1 MKPDPTSRARRPVS
15 EARDNPR
22 SAWGLGLLSVVLAA
36 LGLSAPLGAQDPG
49 RPASRPASRPAPLTS
64 AALTVYAT
72 GQSLGSLEPCECV
85 EGMAGGFPRR
95 LALLAREAKL
105 REGPRLVVDTG
116 DLTGKAFHPRLL
128 ETKTRAALELLA
140 RSEAVIAVG
149 DNDLRIGVGKL
160 LELATATGARVV
172 CANLAEGGKQVFPGS
187 VRLSLGGQTWRVVG
201 LLDPLLCP
209 PELSC
214 EDPAKALARELRP
227 GERGIVLFHG
237 PATEA
242 AALASVKG
250 VELIVCGENQQ
261 RNRPLKTIQ
270 GVTLVEVVRDARS
283 VARVVLGP
291 QPKLTYLPLDGRV
304 PDDRWARARVDR
316 YYQDVAGLPEPPR
329 QPTPAGGSYVGA
341 QTCGGCHVPQYEVFK
356 KTLHH
361 GAQARVTKKDP
372 KRAKLG
378 ECTTCHVTGFGFQGG
393 FVDMKR
399 SAHLAEVGC
408 ETCHGVGERHAMQG
422 GGRGYGV
429 RTGFPQSWKPV
440 CVGCHDS
447 TNSPNF
453 EFEKA
458 LAKIKHWKD
467 R

>member
-1 MKPDPTSRARRPVS
+1 MS
-15 EARDNPR
+15 EARPHPYALR
-22 SAWGLGLLSVVLAA
+22 ALALL
-36 LGLSAPLGAQDPG
+36 LGALATLVATARLGATPQEG
-49 RPASRPASRPAPLTS
+49 PASRPAAVVS
-64 AALTVYAT
+64 ASLVVYAT

-95 LALLAREAKL
+95 LALLEREGKL
-105 REGPRLVVDTG
+105 RGGPRLVVDTG
-116 DLTGKAFHPRLL
+116 DLTGKAFHPQLL
-128 ETKTRAALELLA
+128 EAKTRAALELLA
-140 RSEAVIAVG
+140 RVEAIVAVG
-149 DNDLRIGVGKL
+149 DNDLRVGIGKL
-160 LELATATGARVV
+160 REQAQATGAALV
-172 CANLAEGGKQVFPGS
+172 CANLSEGGRQAFPGS
-187 VRLSLGGQTWRVVG
+187 VTRSVGGQTWRVIG
-201 LLDPLLCP
+201 LLDPELCP
-209 PELSC
+209 PDLSC
-214 EDPAKALARELRP
+214 EDPAKALARELQP

-237 PATEA
+237 SAGA
-242 AALASVKG
+242 AEALAGAKG
-250 VELIVCGENQQ
+250 VELILCGENQQ
-261 RNRPLKTIQ
+261 RSRPLKTIK
-270 GVTLVEVVRDARS
+270 GTPLVEVVRDARS
-283 VARVVLGP
+283 VARVELGQP
-291 QPKLTYLPLDGRV
+291 RGAPKLTYLPLDGRV
-304 PDDRWARARVDR
+304 PDDPWARARVDR

-341 QTCGGCHVPQYEVFK
+341 QTCGGCHAPQYEVFK

-372 KRAKLG
+372 KRARLG

-399 SAHLAEVGC
+399 SPHLAEVGC
-408 ETCHGVGERHAMQG
+408 ETCHGVGERHALQG

-453 EFEKA
+453 DFEKG

>member
-1 MKPDPTSRARRPVS
+1 MKPGPLSRARSPVS
-15 EARDNPR
+15 EARTHPYAAR
-22 SAWGLGLLSVVLAA
+22 ALALLLGGLATLAA
-36 LGLSAPLGAQDPG
+36 TARLGAAPQEE
-49 RPASRPASRPAPLTS
+49 PASRPA
-64 AALTVYAT
+64 ALASSSLVVYAT

-95 LALLAREAKL
+95 LALLARE
-105 REGPRLVVDTG
+105 RRVRPGPRLVVDTG

-149 DNDLRIGVGKL
+149 DKDLRIGVSKL
-160 LELATATGARVV
+160 RELADATGARVV

-187 VRLSLGGQTWRVVG
+187 VSLSLGAQTWRIVG

-214 EDPAKALARELRP
+214 EDPAKALARELQP
-227 GERGIVLFHG
+227 GERGVVLFHG
-237 PATEA
+237 SARAA
-242 AALASVKG
+242 AALAAVKG
-250 VELIVCGENQQ
+250 VELIVCGEDQQ
-261 RNRPLKTIQ
+261 RNRPLKTIK
-270 GVTLVEVVRDARS
+270 GVSLVEVVRDARS
-283 VARVVLGP
+283 VARVELDS
-291 QPKLTYLPLDGRV
+291 QKATSKLTYLPLDGRV

-329 QPTPAGGSYVGA
+329 QPTPAGGSYTGA
-341 QTCGGCHVPQYEVFK
+341 QTCGGCHVPQYQVFK

-378 ECTTCHVTGFGFQGG
+378 ECTTCHVTGFGFEGG

-408 ETCHGVGERHAMQG
+408 EACHGVGERHAQKG
-422 GGRGYGV
+422 GGRGFGV
-429 RTGFPQSWKPV
+429 KTGFPGSWKPV

-453 EFEKA
+453 DFEKA